1 MEFHKYIYD
10 TKEFG
15 NRLKYI
21 RKKNRMTQEQLAEK
35 LYITSGSVSN
45 FENGKTICMHEH
57 IVKICQIFN
66 VSADYFFFGKEKHLV
81 EECGDYTEKIKELLY
96 EKDEFDK
103 EKAYQMLVLLF
114 KQPAREKMIGN

>member
-1 MEFHKYIYD
+1 MSIYD

-15 NRLKYI
+15 NRLKYL
-21 RKKNRMTQEQLAEK
+21 RKRNRMTQEQLAEK
-35 LYITSGSVSN
+35 LYITSTSVSN

-66 VSADYFFFGKEKHLV
+66 ISADYLFFGKNLS
-81 EECGDYTEKIKELLY
+81 EEGNDYTRKIKELLDK
-96 EKDEFDK
+96 KDEFDK

-114 KQPAREKMIGN
+114 EQSTEEQMVQNGI